1 MAFTTWL
8 WFLWL
13 EILLSLSPGPAV
25 LFVIAQGLRH
35 GGGRSLWA
43 SAGILAANT
52 FYFALSAIGLG
63 AVLATMPRLFEVVK
77 WAGVVYL
84 LWLAARALRSRAP
97 VAGPA
102 IEQPPVRGRELLRRG
117 FLLQIANPKA
127 LLFFAAI
134 LPPFVDLRS
143 PPAWPPWLQV
153 LVLGVTSVGSEFWV
167 LLGYGCLAGAA
178 ATRVRSPT
186 FVHWLDRVSGLLL
199 LAVAVWVALR

>member
-1 MAFTTWL
+1 
-8 WFLWL
+8 
-13 EILLSLSPGPAV
+13 
-25 LFVIAQGLRH
+25 
-35 GGGRSLWA
+35 
-43 SAGILAANT
+43 
-52 FYFALSAIGLG
+52 
-63 AVLATMPRLFEVVK
+63 
-77 WAGVVYL
+77 L
-84 LWLAARALRSRAP
+84 LWLAARALRSHAAL
-97 VAGPA
+97 AGPA
-102 IEQPPVRGRELLRRG
+102 VDLPPVQGRELLRRG

-134 LPPFVDLRS
+134 LPPFVDLHS

-178 ATRVRSPT
+178 AARVRSPT